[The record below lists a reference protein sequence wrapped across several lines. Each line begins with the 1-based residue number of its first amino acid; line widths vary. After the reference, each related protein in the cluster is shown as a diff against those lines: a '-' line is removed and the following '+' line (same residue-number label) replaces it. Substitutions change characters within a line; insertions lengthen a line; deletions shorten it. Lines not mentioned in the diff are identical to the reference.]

1 MLYAPAAMRRFFP
14 CAVLLSAAACFL
26 ATARASA
33 VTVSPDLSQNLQIV
47 INVDRQRLEI
57 MRSGTALKT
66 FPVSTSKFGLGDD
79 WRSYKTPLGL
89 MQVSSK
95 MGDNLPMGAV
105 IKGGR
110 FTGEVLAPNA
120 PGRDPIVTR
129 VIRLEGLEEQN
140 RHALGRGIYIHGTP
154 EEGRIG
160 KPVSWGCIRMR
171 SKDLVEL
178 YQTVEV
184 GTKVLICT
192 KKTAPLEP
200 HWSLF
205 SWWS

>member
-1 MLYAPAAMRRFFP
+1 MRRFFP